1 MGSHP
6 RGLREEPMANG
17 SPTNDSDLVRGN
29 HSPASDVI
37 VNETEVR
44 SEFRRDTLRTE
55 WIAKTR
61 SDALGLMKCF
71 HSAYKTFA
79 VNNRIVKGD
88 LDYDRNVCRETVLL
102 VIAPIASN
110 L

>member
-1 MGSHP
+1 MGERFANKRLIPTSSGETTRQHP
-6 RGLREEPMANG
+6 
-17 SPTNDSDLVRGN
+17 
-29 HSPASDVI
+29 DVI

-44 SEFRRDTLRTE
+44 SKFRRDTLRTE

-79 VNNRIVKGD
+79 VNNRVVKA
-88 LDYDRNVCRETVLL
+88 T
-102 VIAPIASN
+102 
-110 L
+110 